1 MPPLSHL
8 LAFALTSLI
17 LIVVPGPSVLFTV
30 SRALTIGRRGALLTV
45 LGNAAGQSL
54 QVVAVALGLGAVV
67 ERSIVAYTVVK
78 FVGAGYL
85 VFLGVQAIRHRRALT
100 DAMAGELAPLRST
113 RRVVADG
120 FVVGLTNPKTIV
132 VFVAALPQ
140 FLDKATGHPT
150 AQLLI
155 LGLMFPCIALVSDS
169 VWAVAAGSVRTWFAR
184 SPQRMSAVGGV
195 GGFAMIG
202 IGATLAVS
210 GRKE

>member
-1 MPPLSHL
+1 VPPLSHL

-45 LGNAAGQSL
+45 VGNAVGDSV
-54 QVVAVALGLGAVV
+54 QVVAVAFGLGAFV
-67 ERSIVAYTVVK
+67 ERSIVAYTIVK

-100 DAMAGELAPLRST
+100 DAMAGQLAPLRST
-113 RRVVADG
+113 RRVLADG

-132 VFVAALPQ
+132 LFVAALPQ

-155 LGLMFPCIALVSDS
+155 LGLVFPCIALVSDS
-169 VWAVAAGSVRTWFAR
+169 GWAVVAGSARTWFAR
-184 SPQRMSAVGGV
+184 SPRRMSAVGGV

-202 IGATLAVS
+202 VGATLAAS
-210 GRKE
+210 GRKD